1 MWAPALAGVMP
12 GLAGNAGTGAR
23 LPGRQGPCVG
33 PQASRGRARRSARAA
48 GPDRTHACSRLQRPR
63 VVACISNRRR
73 APRQVALGRG
83 GGAALDA
90 WSLGCVL
97 AELALQRP
105 LFPAHA
111 PGQLLAQARA
121 PGARPQPCLH
131 AHAAPRA
138 APPAP
143 ARWRGRSAWR
153 GRCCVELS
161 TCLACDRARAC
172 KPVLRTAV
180 TPCASHHPAYVSLTL
195 P

>member
-1 MWAPALAGVMP
+1 VTVFMWAPALAGVMP

-121 PGARPQPCLH
+121 PGLALSRACTRMLRR
-131 AHAAPRA
+131 APRRRRLRDGGA
-138 APPAP
+138 AVP
-143 ARWRGRSAWR
+143 G
-153 GRCCVELS
+153 
-161 TCLACDRARAC
+161 
-172 KPVLRTAV
+172 AV
-180 TPCASHHPAYVSLTL
+180 DVASS
-195 P
+195 